1 MKGYKITNFV
11 IVVLVIAAVYQT
23 GEVWLAG
30 TTSHNFF
37 HVLWQNVSA
46 AEDEVVD
53 GNALLATRYAIGDGG
68 SNFSVYYPD
77 QVGSSDTLQVANTVL
92 QEILAEN
99 IGEDT
104 QVMQADWKEI
114 LQNRCI
120 VMQYDFMI
128 LSEEYLAGMRSLKN
142 AQKLEQFDYITIV
155 PARRAGEESLA
166 YFVNSD
172 TEECV
177 VYRANKSKTAPA
189 LYQSLM
195 TAESDMVYIS
205 TGQKTSSAVLRRNLF
220 LPQWAELPYAY
231 HTVRQEAA
239 FEQDGAVSRALL
251 ESTAE
256 RFFRNFSVDWSD
268 RDETGNFVFSDS
280 SVVLRYYPAERVLEY
295 FNYDNYGNDGDTTK
309 LLEGYQIS
317 CNFMANDASLVS
329 DVYLADIAFSG
340 NEIVYY
346 FDYVVNHLPVYLSE
360 QVQEEI
366 GSAHAIEITVRNDSV
381 RKYRRFAVN
390 YTAASTTDAKLDV
403 QFIDALDMA
412 NRQYQ
417 ETIAQREIADVKNI
431 ALGYYADRTEGIRLQ
446 WFVNLYD
453 EVFVIDTDSAAWA
466 EETSEE
472 AS

>member
-1 MKGYKITNFV
+1 M
-11 IVVLVIAAVYQT
+11 
-23 GEVWLAG
+23 
-30 TTSHNFF
+30 
-37 HVLWQNVSA
+37 
-46 AEDEVVD
+46 
-53 GNALLATRYAIGDGG
+53 
-68 SNFSVYYPD
+68 
-77 QVGSSDTLQVANTVL
+77 
-92 QEILAEN
+92 
-99 IGEDT
+99 
-104 QVMQADWKEI
+104 
-114 LQNRCI
+114 
-120 VMQYDFMI
+120 
-128 LSEEYLAGMRSLKN
+128 
-142 AQKLEQFDYITIV
+142 
-155 PARRAGEESLA
+155 
-166 YFVNSD
+166 
-172 TEECV
+172 
-177 VYRANKSKTAPA
+177 
-189 LYQSLM
+189 
-195 TAESDMVYIS
+195 
-205 TGQKTSSAVLRRNLF
+205 
-220 LPQWAELPYAY
+220 
-231 HTVRQEAA
+231 
-239 FEQDGAVSRALL
+239 
-251 ESTAE
+251 
-256 RFFRNFSVDWSD
+256 
-268 RDETGNFVFSDS
+268 
-280 SVVLRYYPAERVLEY
+280 LEY